1 MAQKNQISIRLDE
14 VHLDIID
21 SLQPFY
27 GNSRPEVIRNLVIRW
42 VEQNIASPTLEKL
55 KEIGAIKK

>member
-1 MAQKNQISIRLDE
+1 MSKDQICIRLDE
-14 VHLDIID
+14 IHLDIID

-42 VEQNIASPTLEKL
+42 IEQNIGSANLEKL

>member
-1 MAQKNQISIRLDE
+1 MAKDQVCIRLDE

-42 VEQNIASPTLEKL
+42 VEQNIGGAHLEKL